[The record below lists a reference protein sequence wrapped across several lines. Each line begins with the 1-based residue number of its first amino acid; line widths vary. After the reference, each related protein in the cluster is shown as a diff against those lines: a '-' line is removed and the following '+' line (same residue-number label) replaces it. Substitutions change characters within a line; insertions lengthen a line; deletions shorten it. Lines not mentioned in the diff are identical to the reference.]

1 MFEVTEQQLGKVD
14 VLVNNAGVLKTV
26 PLADTSDAL
35 YDQTFDINVRG
46 TFNTLREAAARMND
60 GGRIVNFSSTTLA
73 LNMPGYAIY
82 NATKAA
88 VEAFTHVFAK
98 ELRGRNI
105 TVNAVAPGPIAT
117 SLFLDGK
124 TEEQIQ
130 TFAKMPP
137 LQRLGQPDDIASVV
151 SFLAGPDAGWV
162 NGQILRA
169 NGGCARCTQRS
180 HARRQRLANLSGAA
194 RRRAS
199 LSSNRIERIGATNG
213 SSHFGN
219 GRGSGI
225 GKLSCA
231 VAGRSRPHRV
241 RDDARYRRPQPAA
254 RRCECGRRRAKD
266 IPLHPL
272 ELDVLSQRP
281 PMPPP
286 RRSSANRVASTW

>member
-1 MFEVTEQQLGKVD
+1 MNTTNNPSKVALVTGASRGIGAAVARRLASDGFSVVVNYASSSNEADALVAELKAAGAQAIAVKADVAKADEVRHMFEISEQQLGKVD

-35 YDQTFDINVRG
+35 FDQTLNINLRG
-46 TFNTLREAAARMND
+46 TFNTLREAAARMSD

-73 LNMPGYAIY
+73 LNMPGYAVY

-88 VEAFTHVFAK
+88 VEAFTHVFVK

-124 TEEQIQ
+124 TDEQIQ

-169 NGGCARCTQRS
+169 NGG
-180 HARRQRLANLSGAA
+180 
-194 RRRAS
+194 
-199 LSSNRIERIGATNG
+199 
-213 SSHFGN
+213 
-219 GRGSGI
+219 
-225 GKLSCA
+225 
-231 VAGRSRPHRV
+231 VA
-241 RDDARYRRPQPAA
+241 
-254 RRCECGRRRAKD
+254 
-266 IPLHPL
+266 
-272 ELDVLSQRP
+272 
-281 PMPPP
+281 
-286 RRSSANRVASTW
+286 